1 MNRHGIY
8 ISPVHDGMVFV
19 AERSRRGSGRFL
31 WSTLPV
37 APTAGDSRI
46 NARQVPRAVRRA
58 AYRHLA
64 KQGGV

>member
-1 MNRHGIY
+1 MNRHGIF
-8 ISPVHDGMVFV
+8 ISAPLGGMIFV

-31 WSTLPV
+31 WSMLP
-37 APTAGDSRI
+37 AEPIAGDSRI

-64 KQGGV
+64 KSER

>member
-8 ISPVHDGMVFV
+8 ISAPLEGTVFV
-19 AERSRRGSGRFL
+19 AERSRKGGRFL

-37 APTAGDSRI
+37 APIAGDSRI
-46 NARQVPRAVRRA
+46 NARQVPRAIRRA

-64 KQGGV
+64 KLAL